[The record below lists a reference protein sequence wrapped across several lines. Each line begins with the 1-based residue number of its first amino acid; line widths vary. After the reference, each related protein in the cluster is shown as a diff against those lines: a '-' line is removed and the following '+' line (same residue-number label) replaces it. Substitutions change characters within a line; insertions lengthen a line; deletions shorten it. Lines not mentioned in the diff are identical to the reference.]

1 MGHHEKLKEGVKH
14 FEEGDYV
21 LSLQILKEALEEAR
35 KEKASPLELAI
46 IQTELGSTCSEIGEF
61 ETGKRELNE
70 AIGELNKSK
79 DNSNFKYR
87 AKAKI
92 NLSSILMKESE
103 YKSAI
108 ALLREL
114 LDDKELKDCTEE
126 LGTALDQLG
135 EIAWRQGNARD
146 AESHFKEGLEKREQI
161 FGQKGRYYGGSLGN
175 CALILYADG
184 RLLESEEM
192 QKRSLQ
198 IKEEALGRVHP
209 ELVCTLSNLAMISQ
223 RLRRFEEAET
233 LLKRALTIC
242 DTAYGANSLTK
253 SFVSNNLGGIF
264 LEQGKYKDAVG
275 YFEIALAAREK
286 FLGKNNPALIKIINN
301 VALVYRKLGRDKDA
315 QAMADRVKELIEI
328 SIKDENHS
336 DPMSFILLS
345 DLHSREK
352 NKEKS
357 IEVIESGIER
367 MKKVYGEKSIECA
380 NMHDSAGSIYVT
392 FKDYSNAQDHFAKA
406 VSTKKE
412 ILGMDNPDL
421 AKSLR
426 HLSLCLSME
435 GDFEASNLVKAQA
448 DIIDKK
454 HSLPDSTEM
463 LMRKQVEVF
472 KQKYGEN
479 HKTVVESLRM
489 LSYTLSKR
497 GLHDEA
503 NLVQKEYLEKLTILH
518 GDNTLELAQE
528 LIDQATMAWSGQE
541 FEKAVELSARVLD
554 IFSKNEE
561 AVKSSLQYAG
571 TYERI
576 ATFYESAQEISMV
589 EGLLKKAME
598 IRMQKQGAN
607 HWRVRG
613 LLMRL
618 AAICRSQDKHE
629 EAQNYDEMAD
639 SIPKPSDEQ
648 IKADMMEESQYML
661 QRIMGNLTELAKAY
675 EQEEQEE

>member
-1 MGHHEKLKEGVKH
+1 MSHHKKLKDGVKY

-21 LSLQILKEALEEAR
+21 LSLQLLKEALEEAR
-35 KEKASPLELAI
+35 KENASPVEISI
-46 IQTELGSTCSEIGEF
+46 IQTELGSTCSEIGDF
-61 ETGKRELNE
+61 ETGKKELKE
-70 AIGELNKSK
+70 AVGVLNKNK
-79 DNSNFKYR
+79 DSSNFKYR

-103 YKSAI
+103 YKNAI
-108 ALLREL
+108 ALLREV
-114 LDDKELKDCTEE
+114 LDDKDLKDCKEE
-126 LGTALDQLG
+126 LGTATDQLG

-146 AESHFKEGLEKREQI
+146 AESYFKESLEQREQL

-198 IKEEALGRVHP
+198 IKEDALGRVHP
-209 ELVCTLSNLAMISQ
+209 ELVCTLSNLGMISQ
-223 RLRRFEEAET
+223 RLRRFDEAET

-275 YFEIALAAREK
+275 HFEMALAAREK

-328 SIKDENHS
+328 NIKDENHS

-392 FKDYSNAQDHFAKA
+392 FKDYASAQDHFAKA

-426 HLSLCLSME
+426 HLSLCLSMA

-448 DIIDKK
+448 DVIDKK

-503 NLVQKEYLEKLTILH
+503 NAVQKEYLEKLTTLH

-541 FEKAVELSARVLD
+541 FEKAIELSARVLD

-561 AVKSSLQYAG
+561 AVKSGLQYAG

-618 AAICRSQDKHE
+618 AAICRSQDKQE

-639 SIPKPSDEQ
+639 SIPKPSDDQ